1 MGSLICLGQA
11 NGMAQFPDGGKFNVW
26 DAIGAQSLG
35 DEQQQRGLTGMP
47 AFVIW
52 RSTYWTKLLSTSSRL
67 SLASDWVKAKLNGR
81 DVVEPVLKRAA
92 TLKAPVE
99 SFGTELRR
107 NNTIRLVQNS
117 VPAGAIATDAGEKKK
132 KRFWLF

>member
-1 MGSLICLGQA
+1 M
-11 NGMAQFPDGGKFNVW
+11 
-26 DAIGAQSLG
+26 
-35 DEQQQRGLTGMP
+35 
-47 AFVIW
+47 
-52 RSTYWTKLLSTSSRL
+52 SRRV

-99 SFGTELRR
+99 SFGTELKR
-107 NNTIRLVQNS
+107 NNTIRLVKN
-117 VPAGAIATDAGEKKK
+117 VGAIATDPAAGAAVDVGEKKK

>member
-1 MGSLICLGQA
+1 M
-11 NGMAQFPDGGKFNVW
+11 
-26 DAIGAQSLG
+26 
-35 DEQQQRGLTGMP
+35 
-47 AFVIW
+47 
-52 RSTYWTKLLSTSSRL
+52 LSTSSRL

-99 SFGTELRR
+99 SFGTELKR
-107 NNTIRLVQNS
+107 NNTIRLVKN
-117 VPAGAIATDAGEKKK
+117 VGAIATDPVAAANDGEKKK